1 MKRILLGILS
11 NILMVVVPLLGKP
24 YLMLDG
30 KIIFIVTG
38 GIFMWLTQP
47 PVSAKETS
55 EKKESDRFTVVLIL
69 AMSVLSVWVPV
80 IHWAYFSEHQHGYDV
95 FTFIGFAMIVIGISF
110 RAWSV
115 STLGKYFTATVQI
128 SEDHRLVT
136 NGPYGLARHPSY
148 TGAFLAITAGGPI
161 LHSLPGFIIACAAM
175 GYAYFV
181 RIRIEEKELVARFGD
196 EYKTYKTRTKMII
209 PYVW

>member
-1 MKRILLGILS
+1 
-11 NILMVVVPLLGKP
+11 MVVIPLLGKP
-24 YLMLDG
+24 SLMLDG
-30 KIIFIVTG
+30 KIVFIVAG
-38 GIFMWLTQP
+38 CIFMWLTQP
-47 PVSAKETS
+47 PVSARETA
-55 EKKESDRFTVVLIL
+55 EKKESDRLTVVLIL
-69 AMSVLSVWVPV
+69 AMSLISVWVPV
-80 IHWAYFSEHQHGYDV
+80 VHWGYFSDSHHGYDAI
-95 FTFIGFAMIVIGISF
+95 TIIGFAMIVVGISF

-136 NGPYGLARHPSY
+136 TGPYALARHPSY

-161 LHSLPGFIIACAAM
+161 LHSLPGFLISCAAM

-181 RIRIEEKELVARFGD
+181 RIRLEEKELMARFGD
-196 EYKTYKTRTKMII
+196 EYSIYKTHTKMII